1 VRRSTRTT
9 ARATPHAAMNTKL
22 KIVAFLTPLLI
33 ALDQLTKYWTVSTLR
48 YDGPRLGQS
57 TRAALDSWGQAGAT
71 QDEIQLIPGF
81 LSFVHRQ
88 NPGAAM
94 GMLVDYEHRMYVF
107 LAFTI
112 VAIGVLWSM
121 YKALPDEDRF
131 QSTTVALIFAGAV
144 GNAIDRVHKQTVTDF
159 IKMYTEWPPL
169 SDWLISTFRT
179 NEYPTYN
186 IADSCIVVGVIM
198 YLGYYL
204 FFERDGDVKP
214 GEAGPSPLDAED
226 PPTPRV

>member
-1 VRRSTRTT
+1 MTT
-9 ARATPHAAMNTKL
+9 KF

-33 ALDQLTKYWTVSTLR
+33 LVDQLTKYWTVSTLR
-48 YDGPRLGQS
+48 YMGQRLEPNTKAALESWGQGS
-57 TRAALDSWGQAGAT
+57 AALD
-71 QDEIQLIPGF
+71 EVHVIPGF

-107 LAFTI
+107 LAFTL
-112 VAIGVLWSM
+112 VALGVLWSM
-121 YKALPDEDRF
+121 YKALPDGDRF

-169 SDWLISTFRT
+169 SDWLIATFRT

-204 FFERDGDVKP
+204 VYERDGDVKS
-214 GEAGPSPLDAED
+214 GEAGPNPLDSDDASGA
-226 PPTPRV
+226 PRT